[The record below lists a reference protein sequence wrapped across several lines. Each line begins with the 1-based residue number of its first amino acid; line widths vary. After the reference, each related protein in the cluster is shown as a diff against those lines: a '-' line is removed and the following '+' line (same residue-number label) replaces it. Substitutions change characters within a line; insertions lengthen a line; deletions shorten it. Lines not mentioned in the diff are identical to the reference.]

1 MSCLKELAV
10 QEKRWEYVFTL
21 NSHDVQIKT
30 NEEVVQIFKWLDGA
44 CDAEYNIDNED
55 QKERLDALNVT
66 YNWTLEYLNIFKN
79 GNFNYFYL
87 KL

>member
-44 CDAEYNIDNED
+44 NSIEFEFKHVGPQNMINDMHNKYDWSFAN
-55 QKERLDALNVT
+55 LHL
-66 YNWTLEYLNIFKN
+66 FKN
-79 GNFNYFYL
+79 GRQ
-87 KL
+87 